1 MKKLMIVM
9 AVALCAT
16 AMQAATVQWAL
27 TSKDTFKMQDGSSAK
42 GITVYILNTAGSDYS
57 SLLAGVADGSK
68 TAADVASS
76 ASLVESRTTG
86 TSNAQAGKIG
96 SGTSFIESTIT
107 GAGLGESYSLAF
119 LVFDTTSDPS
129 KTYYYL
135 SSTQTAKGYGGSGD
149 YIAANSTAAQWTS
162 SNAGGTWTEVASVP
176 EPTSGLLMLVG
187 LGALALRRRRA

>member
-16 AMQAATVQWAL
+16 AMQAATVSWAL

-57 SLLAGVADGSK
+57 TLLAGIADGSK
-68 TAADVASS
+68 KATDVTSASS
-76 ASLVESRTTG
+76 YVDSKATG

-96 SGTSFIESTIT
+96 SGTSFIESTI
-107 GAGLGESYSLAF
+107 AGNGKGESYSLAF

-129 KTYYYL
+129 KTYYYV
-135 SSTQTAKGYGGSGD
+135 SSAQSASGYGGSSEF
-149 YIAANSTAAQWTS
+149 IQANASKAQWTS
-162 SNAGGTWTEVASVP
+162 SNAGGTWTEVAP

-187 LGALALRRRRA
+187 IGALALRRRKA